1 MNYTLAKDISSFTEA
16 KDFCVFSLTEHI
28 KKPTL
33 KWVFIIELF
42 LQFVLVVLL
51 VDQYHLK

>member
-1 MNYTLAKDISSFTEA
+1 MNYTLAKDISSFTED

-33 KWVFIIELF
+33 KWVF
-42 LQFVLVVLL
+42 
-51 VDQYHLK
+51 YY